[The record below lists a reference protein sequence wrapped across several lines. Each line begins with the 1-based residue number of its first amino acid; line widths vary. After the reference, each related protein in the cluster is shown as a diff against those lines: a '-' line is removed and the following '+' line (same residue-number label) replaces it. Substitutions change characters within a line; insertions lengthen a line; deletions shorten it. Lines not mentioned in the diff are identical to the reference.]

1 MGGAAQVGKESDD
14 RRAAVLRALIENRA
28 GVSGESLATDLGISR
43 VAIRKH
49 IAALRDQGYG
59 VEARPGEGYR
69 LLSRPDAPLPLEVM
83 ARITEPFYVRVE
95 GGHVT
100 DSTND
105 DARRLAV
112 AGEPEGT
119 VVLAGEQRAGRGRL
133 GRIWESPEGGAY
145 ASIVLRPEV
154 ETPEGIVLPLV
165 VGIGVAEG
173 LEAFGVE
180 ALVKWPNDILAPDGR
195 KIAGILCE
203 GLSEGWQVVWVVA
216 GIGINVAVPD
226 PPEGSVSVDELA
238 GRHVLLADV
247 TATVLDSVARAYQ
260 RWKHEGFGALAQDYE
275 RRSWLAG
282 REVTI
287 SDAAGRVLVAG
298 RVAGIDAQG
307 RLLVDSGDGIVPVA
321 AGDVTLRR
329 DGARG

>member
-1 MGGAAQVGKESDD
+1 MGKESDD
-14 RRAAVLRALIENRA
+14 RRAAVLRALIEHRS
-28 GVSGESLATDLGISR
+28 GVSGESLAADLGISR

-69 LLSRPDAPLPLEVM
+69 LLSRPDAPLPLEVQ
-83 ARITEPFYVRVE
+83 ARLKEPFYVRVE

-133 GRIWESPEGGAY
+133 GRVWDSPVGGAY
-145 ASIVLRPEV
+145 ASVILRPGV

-173 LEAFGVE
+173 LESFGVE
-180 ALVKWPNDILAPDGR
+180 ALLKWPNDVLVSDGR
-195 KIAGILCE
+195 KVAGILCE

-216 GIGINVAVPD
+216 GIGINVAVPN
-226 PPEGSVSVDELA
+226 PPQGSVSVDELA
-238 GRHVLLADV
+238 GGHVLLAEV
-247 TATVLDSVARAYQ
+247 TAVVLDSVARTYL
-260 RWKHEGFGALAQDYE
+260 RWKHEGFGVLAQDYE

-282 REVTI
+282 RDVTV
-287 SDAAGRVLVAG
+287 SDSNGRVLAAG
-298 RVAGIDAQG
+298 TASGIDAQG
-307 RLLVDSGDGIVPVA
+307 RLLVDTGDGIVPIA

-329 DGARG
+329 DGAGSHA

>member
-1 MGGAAQVGKESDD
+1 
-14 RRAAVLRALIENRA
+14 VLRALIEHRA
-28 GVSGESLATDLGISR
+28 GVSGESLASDLGISR

-83 ARITEPFYVRVE
+83 ARIKEPFYVHAE

-133 GRIWESPEGGAY
+133 GRVWESPEGGAY
-145 ASIVLRPEV
+145 ASIVLRPDV

-173 LEAFGVE
+173 LESLGVE

-216 GIGINVAVPD
+216 GIGINVSVPNS
-226 PPEGSVSVDELA
+226 PEGSVSVDELA
-238 GRHVLLADV
+238 GRHLLVPDV
-247 TATVLDSVARAYQ
+247 TATVLDSVARAYL
-260 RWKHEGFGALAQDYE
+260 RWKHEGFGVLAEAYE

-298 RVAGIDAQG
+298 RVAGIDGQG

-329 DGARG
+329 DGAAQG